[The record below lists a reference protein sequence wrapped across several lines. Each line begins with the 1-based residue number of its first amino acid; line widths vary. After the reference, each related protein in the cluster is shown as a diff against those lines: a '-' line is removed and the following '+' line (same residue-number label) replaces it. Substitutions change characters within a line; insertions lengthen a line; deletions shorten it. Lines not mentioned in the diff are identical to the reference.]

1 MVKRREWFEYAPRI
15 GESVMTGMC
24 ECHITNAKGVILSE
38 DGERIAEL
46 VAADRGKNMSS
57 QIFGLK
63 GVEVG
68 TYPSTPSHPAI
79 FLDRIASLASS
90 AVETS

>member
-1 MVKRREWFEYAPRI
+1 MKWREWFEYATRI
-15 GESVMTGMC
+15 GEGVMAGVS
-24 ECHITNAKGVILSE
+24 ECHIPNAKRVILSK

-46 VAADRGKNMSS
+46 VAADREKNMSS
-57 QIFGLK
+57 QIFRLRA
-63 GVEVG
+63 VVG
-68 TYPSTPSHPAI
+68 MYPSTPSHPAI